1 MITNGVVQLM
11 WAEFHIGQIIYHK
24 RFDYRGVI
32 VGIDAVFNH
41 SDYWYESMA
50 STRPPKDKPWYNV
63 LVDRSSQV
71 TYVAERNLLANEDT
85 SQIAHPLLGHYFDK
99 YDGRRYYL
107 KQKPD

>member
-1 MITNGVVQLM
+1 M

-85 SQIAHPLLGHYFDK
+85 SQIDHPLLGHYFDK

>member
-24 RFDYRGVI
+24 RFDYCGVI

-85 SQIAHPLLGHYFDK
+85 SQIDHPLLGHYFDK